1 MPPTAPQAPHAEILA
16 STAPPED
23 ALTPLREDLALL
35 PGPVL
40 PDGQPSWTLHDP
52 ARNLYLRIDWPA
64 FEALQRWQLGS
75 ARAVADD
82 IAARTTLAMEAEDVL
97 EIARFLSQQQCL
109 RPGPGQAAAMA
120 QRQQQARGSLW
131 SWLLHHYLF
140 FRVPLVRPDRW
151 LARWQGVAGLFWS
164 PGFLGLTL
172 GALAFGVLQVGR
184 QWDTFARQFVDT
196 LSLEGL
202 AWYAV
207 ALGLVKVLHELGHAF
222 TARRLGCRVPTIGV
236 AFMVLWP
243 MAYTDTNDAWR
254 LTDAR
259 QRLQVASAGICTE
272 MAIAAW
278 ATAAWGL
285 LPDGPLRSAAFVL
298 ATTSW
303 IATLAVNASPFMRF
317 DGYFILSDALDLPNL
332 HERCFALARWRLR
345 ETLFALGEDAPEP
358 VPLTQRRWMIAF
370 AWATW
375 AYRLVLFIGIA
386 LLVYHLFFKLLGV
399 FLFAVEI
406 AWFIGRP
413 LRNELRAWGERR
425 GRIAQQGRAW
435 VSLLVV
441 IALVSLLFVP
451 WPGRIGASAVLRPA
465 EVWPVHAPS
474 GARLEALA
482 YADGDRVPEGALIA
496 RLHVPDLNTRRQ
508 TLSSRVAQL
517 RERSLRAGFDAQMRE
532 RMRVD
537 EQTLATTRAELAS
550 VDTELMLYAPRAP
563 FAGTLRDL
571 DPDLRPGQWLAPR
584 ERIALLVREGT
595 PWVVDTW
602 LDEDAVRRVAAGDRA
617 AFVTDGASGPVLA
630 LKVQAID
637 RDASRTLPLAELSAA
652 AGGHVLTRDQNGQ
665 PVPERAVYRV
675 RLTLDAPGGQVPAA
689 LAQQSWRGTVTV
701 HARAE
706 APAWRYLRQ
715 AGAVLVR
722 ELGF

>member
-1 MPPTAPQAPHAEILA
+1 MKAATLP
-16 STAPPED
+16 
-23 ALTPLREDLALL
+23 PLREELDLL

-52 ARNLYLRIDWPA
+52 ARNQFFRIDWPT
-64 FEALQRWQLGS
+64 FEVLRRWHLGQAQAIADAVTQS
-75 ARAVADD
+75 TTLELEAEEVRAVADFLVQHQLLQ
-82 IAARTTLAMEAEDVL
+82 AAGA
-97 EIARFLSQQQCL
+97 
-109 RPGPGQAAAMA
+109 GQAAQLAE
-120 QRQQQARGSLW
+120 RLARLQGTPW
-131 SWLLHHYLF
+131 KWLLHHYLF
-140 FRVPLVRPDRW
+140 FRVPLVRPDAW
-151 LARWQGVAGLFWS
+151 LGRWQRVAGWFATPAFAAATLLAL
-164 PGFLGLTL
+164 GFGL
-172 GALAFGVLQVGR
+172 LQVAR
-184 QWDTFARQFVDT
+184 QWDGFVAQLVDT
-196 LSLEGL
+196 FSLEGL
-202 AWYAV
+202 AAYAL
-207 ALGLVKVLHELGHAF
+207 ALVGVKVLHELGHAF
-222 TARRLGCRVPTIGV
+222 TAKRLGCRVPTMGV
-236 AFMVLWP
+236 AFLVLWP
-243 MAYTDTNDAWR
+243 MAYTDTNESWR

-259 QRLQVASAGICTE
+259 QRLRVASAGIVTE
-272 MAIAAW
+272 LALAAW
-278 ATAAWGL
+278 ATAAWAL
-285 LPDGPLRSAAFVL
+285 LPDGPARSAAFVL

-303 IATLAVNASPFMRF
+303 VATLAINASPFMRF
-317 DGYFILSDALDLPNL
+317 DGYFILSDLLDMPNL
-332 HERCFALARWRLR
+332 HERCFALGRWRLR
-345 ETLFALGEDAPEP
+345 EWLFSLGEEPPEL
-358 VPLTQRRWMIAF
+358 VPPRQARWMVAF
-370 AWATW
+370 AYATW

-406 AWFIGRP
+406 AWFILRP
-413 LRNELRAWGERR
+413 LRHELRAWGERR
-425 GRIAQQGRAW
+425 GRIAQQGRTW
-435 VSLLVV
+435 VSLLVAL
-441 IALVSLLFVP
+441 ALVSLLFLP
-451 WPGRIGASAVLRPA
+451 WPGRVAASAVLRPA

-482 YADGDRVPEGALIA
+482 FADGDRVPQGALIA

-508 TLSSRVAQL
+508 ALTSRVAQL
-517 RERSLRAGFDAQMRE
+517 RERTLRSGFDEGTRE

-550 VDTELMLYAPRAP
+550 VDTQLMLYAPRAP
-563 FAGTLRDL
+563 FSGTLRDL

-584 ERIALLVREGT
+584 ERIALLVRDGT

-617 AFVTDGASGPVLA
+617 AFVTDGVSGPVLA
-630 LKVQAID
+630 LTVQAID

-665 PVPERAVYRV
+665 PVPERAIYRV
-675 RLTLDAPGGQVPAA
+675 RLALATPCGQVPAA

-706 APAWRYLRQ
+706 APGWRYLRQ